1 VKNTFSKSPF
11 RKDSY
16 TDVLPRFTR
25 VSSRKADLGIAGLA
39 FVAGGVGGPT
49 AAFAGSHPSPAQSP
63 NMVAVADS
71 TPIKDAPK
79 DNKDATA
86 PAKNAP
92 SAKALKYDYKRQPN
106 FYYCGPAATRIAL
119 TALGHTNSFDD
130 VAKKLH
136 TTVDGTNSAN
146 DTTRVLNQID
156 GGDFYKTHEISGKT
170 ATKGQITQLKS
181 DVVHAVGNDHPV
193 VANIAGTISDTSGR
207 THSYEGGHYLTI
219 VGYANGAS
227 TVKIADPADTKGNG
241 SYWVHADT
249 MANWIA
255 TRGYSA

>member
-1 VKNTFSKSPF
+1 MKSTFSKTPF
-11 RKDSY
+11 RKD
-16 TDVLPRFTR
+16 TFNDILPRFTR
-25 VSSRKADLGIAGLA
+25 MSSRKTVLGIAGLA
-39 FVAGGVGGPT
+39 FVAGGIGGPT
-49 AAFAGSHPSPAQSP
+49 AAFAGSHPTPTETT
-63 NMVAVADS
+63 MVAVANS
-71 TPIKDAPK
+71 TPTTGADTP
-79 DNKDATA
+79 A
-86 PAKNAP
+86 PAKSTPNAP

-119 TALGHTNSFDD
+119 TALGHAPSFDD
-130 VAKKLH
+130 VAKKLG

-146 DTTRVLNQID
+146 DTTRVLNQVD
-156 GGDFYKTHEISGKT
+156 GGNFYSTHEISGKT
-170 ATKGQITQLKS
+170 ATKAQITQLKS
-181 DVVHAVGNDHPV
+181 DVVHAVTNNHPV

-219 VGYANGAS
+219 VGYANGGS
-227 TVKIADPADTKGNG
+227 SVKIADPADTHGKG